1 MVIIKLIEMRPNP
14 GRISFSFF
22 AKFIEYIIYL
32 GSVNSFAQIGLQSL
46 AE

>member
-32 GSVNSFAQIGLQSL
+32 
-46 AE
+46 